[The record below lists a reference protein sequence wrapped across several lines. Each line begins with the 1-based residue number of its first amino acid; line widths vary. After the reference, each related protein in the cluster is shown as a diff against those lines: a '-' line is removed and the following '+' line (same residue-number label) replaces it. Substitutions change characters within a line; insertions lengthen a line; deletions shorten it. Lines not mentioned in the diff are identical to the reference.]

1 MTSTVSFRKELRDNM
16 RERIWLFAIIL
27 AVGILLL
34 PVAVFLEI
42 QDASIESV
50 QSNIVDAF
58 RQTAGLQSAYMGA
71 AVSVAAGIA
80 GVSGFS
86 WLASQERNDLMHS
99 LPVSRERIFTVIFT
113 SGAVLCIVPYLI
125 CQIFAALVVPLVN
138 GCFQGALA
146 VEGLKAAAF
155 FILAFLSV
163 YSVFC
168 LGMILSGRAGIGA
181 ALGSF
186 ILVIGPAVY
195 WLVTILIH
203 VNFST
208 VLIAGNSFQ
217 WMLSPVALAVSV
229 PEKDISTWA
238 AVVGLAIWAVACLA
252 LACRIYA
259 MRPSEKAGSAF
270 IFRWISPVLQIILMA
285 FGGFGLGLMFG
296 YYNSTSPSYALF
308 ITGAAVGCLVV
319 WIISELVFYGK
330 IRHFRKKCRLIA
342 GAFGG
347 TILIFL
353 MFAMDPLHVDQR
365 IPDADHVQAMGFWSA
380 SLDYLYMTTNY
391 TTNYASG
398 TEYRGFDERINDVL
412 ITDFEPMYEMAQ
424 EAASSQDA
432 ESDIYQSNHA
442 EETGTNVLIDIGWKL
457 KSGRMVYREY
467 SVSDAS
473 LEKMWDA
480 YRDSAEFD
488 ENYNPFRKISVSD
501 IHSVSVYSTT
511 ESDDNT
517 ESLQLNEAEKQEL
530 VDDLAEDFRES
541 RPAELLQSYYQIV
554 LDINEWSENTKEPLM
569 NITVY
574 DSYENTMAFLR
585 THGAAEVLSTLN
597 TDETVSAHA

>member
-42 QDASIESV
+42 QDASLESV
-50 QSNIVDAF
+50 HSNIVDAF
-58 RQTAGLQSAYMGA
+58 RQTAGLQSGYMGA
-71 AVSVAAGIA
+71 AVSVAAGMA
-80 GVSGFS
+80 SVSGFS
-86 WLASQERNDLMHS
+86 WLGSQERNDLMHS
-99 LPVSRERIFTVIFT
+99 LPVSRERIFAVIYT
-113 SGAVLCIVPYLI
+113 SGAVLCIAPYLI

-168 LGMILSGRAGIGA
+168 LGMILSGRTGIGA
-181 ALGSF
+181 ALGIF

-217 WMLSPVALAVSV
+217 WMLSPVALAVSG
-229 PEKDISTWA
+229 PGKDISTWA
-238 AVVGLAIWAVACLA
+238 AVVGLAVWAVACLI
-252 LACRIYA
+252 LDCRIYA

-353 MFAMDPLHVDQR
+353 MFALDPLHVDQR
-365 IPDADHVQAMGFWSA
+365 IPDADHVQAMGLWSD

-391 TTNYASG
+391 TSG
-398 TEYRGFDERINDVL
+398 TEYRGFDERISDVL

-432 ESDIYQSNHA
+432 ESDIYQSNHT
-442 EETGTNVLIDIGWKL
+442 EEAGTNVLIDIGWKL

-473 LEKMWDA
+473 LEKMWDD
-480 YRDSAEFD
+480 YRDSDEFD

-511 ESDDNT
+511 DADDNT
-517 ESLQLNEAEKQEL
+517 EFLDLDEGEKQEL
-530 VDDLAEDFRES
+530 VDALAEDFRTS
-541 RPAELLQSYYQIV
+541 RPTELLQSYYQV
-554 LDINEWSENTKEPLM
+554 ALDINEWSENTKDPLM

-574 DSYENTMAFLR
+574 DSYKNTMAFLQS
-585 THGAAEVLSTLN
+585 HGAAEVLNTLN
-597 TDETVSAHA
+597 TDETVSAGA

>member
-42 QDASIESV
+42 QDASLESV
-50 QSNIVDAF
+50 HSNIVDAF
-58 RQTAGLQSAYMGA
+58 RQTAGLQSGYMGA
-71 AVSVAAGIA
+71 AVSVAAGMA
-80 GVSGFS
+80 GISGFS
-86 WLASQERNDLMHS
+86 WLGSQERNDLMHS
-99 LPVSRERIFTVIFT
+99 LPVSRERIFAVIYT
-113 SGAVLCIVPYLI
+113 SGAVLCIAPYLI

-168 LGMILSGRAGIGA
+168 LGMILSGRTGIGA
-181 ALGSF
+181 ALGIF
-186 ILVIGPAVY
+186 ILAIGPAVY

-203 VNFST
+203 ANFST
-208 VLIAGNSFQ
+208 VLIAGGRFQ
-217 WMLSPVALAVSV
+217 WMLSPVALAVSGSG
-229 PEKDISTWA
+229 KDISTWTAVAGLVAWA
-238 AVVGLAIWAVACLA
+238 AVCLV

-285 FGGFGLGLMFG
+285 FGGFGLGLMLG
-296 YYNSTSPSYALF
+296 YYNSDSPSYVLF

-353 MFAMDPLHVDQR
+353 MFALDPLHVDQR
-365 IPDADHVQAMGFWSA
+365 IPDADHVQAMGLWSD
-380 SLDYLYMTTNY
+380 SLDYLYMTTND
-391 TTNYASG
+391 TSG
-398 TEYRGFDERINDVL
+398 TEYRGFDERISDVL

-432 ESDIYQSNHA
+432 ESDIYQSNHT
-442 EETGTNVLIDIGWKL
+442 EEAGTNVLIDIGWKL

-467 SVSDAS
+467 SVSTAS

-488 ENYNPFRKISVSD
+488 DKYNPFRKISVSD

-511 ESDDNT
+511 GSDDNT
-517 ESLQLNEAEKQEL
+517 ESLQLDEKEKQEL
-530 VDDLAEDFRES
+530 VDALTEDFRSS
-541 RPAELLQSYYQIV
+541 RPAELWQSYYQIG

-574 DSYENTMAFLR
+574 DSYTNTMAFLQS
-585 THGAAEVLSTLN
+585 HGAAEVLRTLSTDG
-597 TDETVSAHA
+597 TASADA

>member
-42 QDASIESV
+42 QDASLESV
-50 QSNIVDAF
+50 HSNIVDAF
-58 RQTAGLQSAYMGA
+58 RQTAGLQSGYMGA
-71 AVSVAAGIA
+71 AVSVAAGMA
-80 GVSGFS
+80 SVSGFS
-86 WLASQERNDLMHS
+86 WLGSQERNDLMHS
-99 LPVSRERIFTVIFT
+99 LPVSRERIFAVIYT
-113 SGAVLCIVPYLI
+113 SGAVLCIAPYLI

-146 VEGLKAAAF
+146 V
-155 FILAFLSV
+155 
-163 YSVFC
+163 
-168 LGMILSGRAGIGA
+168 
-181 ALGSF
+181 
-186 ILVIGPAVY
+186 VIGPAVY

-229 PEKDISTWA
+229 PGKDISTWA
-238 AVVGLAIWAVACLA
+238 AVVGLAVWAVACLI
-252 LACRIYA
+252 LDCRIYA

-270 IFRWISPVLQIILMA
+270 IFRWISPALKIILMS

-353 MFAMDPLHVDQR
+353 MFALDPLHVDQR
-365 IPDADHVQAMGFWSA
+365 IPDADHVQAMGLWSD
-380 SLDYLYMTTNY
+380 SLDYLYMTTNG
-391 TTNYASG
+391 NLMSG
-398 TEYRGFDERINDVL
+398 
-412 ITDFEPMYEMAQ
+412 
-424 EAASSQDA
+424 
-432 ESDIYQSNHA
+432 
-442 EETGTNVLIDIGWKL
+442 
-457 KSGRMVYREY
+457 
-467 SVSDAS
+467 
-473 LEKMWDA
+473 
-480 YRDSAEFD
+480 SAM
-488 ENYNPFRKISVSD
+488 S
-501 IHSVSVYSTT
+501 
-511 ESDDNT
+511 
-517 ESLQLNEAEKQEL
+517 
-530 VDDLAEDFRES
+530 
-541 RPAELLQSYYQIV
+541 
-554 LDINEWSENTKEPLM
+554 
-569 NITVY
+569 
-574 DSYENTMAFLR
+574 
-585 THGAAEVLSTLN
+585 
-597 TDETVSAHA
+597 